1 MRMFLKTF
9 AEKVHEN
16 SCKHGF
22 WDGECNLEEKMAL
35 IHAEWSEALEE
46 YRADR
51 PMIWYEC
58 MEAKQHEPVVCNPK
72 DAYDCL
78 SYEKLVSDGCP
89 HRGKKPE
96 GIAVELIDGCLRI
109 LDFAGKF
116 DAELPF
122 EEIEPPQKS
131 LPSLIAHLHYYTAA
145 AQSSIG
151 IHGDLIDSGWKHWL
165 GTAIH
170 DVFRY
175 LLQNGVNPTVLMQE
189 KHEYNKTRPYKH
201 GKKC

>member
-1 MRMFLKTF
+1 METFLKNF
-9 AEKVHEN
+9 AKEVHEN

-51 PMIWYEC
+51 PMIWFEC
-58 MEAKQHEPVVCNPK
+58 EEIKEVLHVCDPK
-72 DAYDCL
+72 DETDCL
-78 SYEKLVSDGCP
+78 LFDTRATCP

-109 LDFAGKF
+109 LDFASKF
-116 DAELPF
+116 GTELEL
-122 EEIEPPQKS
+122 EEIEPPQKN
-131 LPSLIAHLHYYTAA
+131 LPSLVAHLHYYTAT

-151 IHGDLIDSGWKHWL
+151 RHGDLIDSDWKEWL
-165 GTAIH
+165 GAAVH

-175 LLQNGVNPTVLMQE
+175 LLQNGINPTMLMRM